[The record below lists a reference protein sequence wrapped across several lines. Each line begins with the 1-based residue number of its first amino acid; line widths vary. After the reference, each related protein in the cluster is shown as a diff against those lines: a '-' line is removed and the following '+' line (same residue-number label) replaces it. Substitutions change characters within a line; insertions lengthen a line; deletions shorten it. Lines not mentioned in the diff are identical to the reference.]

1 MGEAVKRVIVVKLE
15 WCPRAL
21 PRELPVTQ
29 VYGLCFNQRGEIL
42 LTFDQGSYGLP
53 GGKPEDGETREETL
67 IREVLEEIQC
77 EIESLEYIGYQHVT
91 GDPDKF
97 SGASHAQLRYACRI
111 TKLLPQMFDMATG
124 RFIDRRF
131 ASPTD
136 AAALLGWG
144 VNGRQQIASACA
156 SDYFTVLQD

>member
-1 MGEAVKRVIVVKLE
+1 M
-15 WCPRAL
+15 
-21 PRELPVTQ
+21 
-29 VYGLCFNQRGEIL
+29 YGLCFNQRGEIL